1 MTQAYGYTVPY
12 EQFLPFV
19 TQYAQDVSEFV
30 AVDAIRNA
38 CIEFCERTQILEY
51 DIPDID
57 IVALQSNY
65 VIPTPADTKVVNIL
79 QAYYNT
85 DILLI
90 PKSPDELA
98 SIYRMSNWQTLQGTP
113 QFITRLVKPE
123 VTIVPVPYTNTNDS
137 LRLRVALAPTRDS
150 QEIDSEIYEQWAE
163 IIARGA
169 RARIYNHPKQP
180 YFDRA
185 AAAEEARMFRVG
197 INEARIQ
204 VAKGLSRDSTQVEFQ
219 RLL

>member
-1 MTQAYGYTVPY
+1 MTQSYGYTVPY
-12 EQFLPFV
+12 EQFLPYV
-19 TQYAQDVSEFV
+19 TQYAPDVSEFV
-30 AVDAIRNA
+30 AIDAIRNA
-38 CIEFCERTQILEY
+38 CIEFCERTMIWEY
-51 DIPDID
+51 DIPSID
-57 IVALQSNY
+57 IVALKSNY
-65 VIPTPADTKVVNIL
+65 VIPSPADTKVVSIL

-90 PKSPDELA
+90 PKAPDELA

-113 QFITRLVKPE
+113 QFITRIIKPE
-123 VTIVPVPYTNTNDS
+123 VVIVPVPFAATDDS

-150 QEIDSEIYEQWAE
+150 QEVDSEIYEQWAE
-163 IIARGA
+163 VIARGA
-169 RARIYNHPKQP
+169 RARIYGHPKQP
-180 YFDRA
+180 YYDKA
-185 AAAEEARMFRVG
+185 AAMEEARMFRVG